1 MKPPE
6 NIYLPDSEDMLF
18 NWYKLKKEVETDVEY
33 IRADLR
39 EGYIKK
45 LHLKLRHLEALIE
58 TSRDVIK
65 GIECE

>member
-6 NIYLPDSEDMLF
+6 QTYLPYSEDMLF
-18 NWYKLKKEVETDVEY
+18 NWYKLKKGVDSDVEY

-45 LHLKLRHLEALIE
+45 LHTKLRQLEALIE
-58 TSRDVIK
+58 TGRDVIK
-65 GIECE
+65 GIK

>member
-6 NIYLPDSEDMLF
+6 KIYLPDSEDMLF
-18 NWYKLKKEVETDVEY
+18 NWYKLKKEVDSDVEY

-45 LHLKLRHLEALIE
+45 LHTKLRQLEALIE
-58 TSRDVIK
+58 TGRDVIK
-65 GIECE
+65 GIK

>member
-1 MKPPE
+1 MKQPKK
-6 NIYLPDSEDMLF
+6 IYLPDSEDMLF
-18 NWYKLKKEVETDVEY
+18 NWYKLKKEDETDIEY

-39 EGYIKK
+39 EEYIKK

-65 GIECE
+65 GIKCE